1 MLWNRVLTKDEIK
14 NLVNETPKEN
24 LQYIMSLKM
33 VKLKTYLKIITMEY
47 HI

>member
-24 LQYIMSLKM
+24 LQLHYEFENGEP
-33 VKLKTYLKIITMEY
+33 KTYLKIITMEY